1 LLSSKSSPKTD
12 AEKTSSLLRDRIR
25 AVFRRLPKGLAGE
38 EESVH
43 QLRVAGRR
51 LRVALP
57 LLARKPEGRR
67 VVRALDIL
75 RDLTRAAGLGRDLD
89 VIVPLL
95 DRRLGE
101 LASPSPEQ
109 RVLRRRL
116 RAARTRSRTRMA
128 EALMDIEI
136 ARVRRDLRRVVARKA
151 EGVFTVM
158 ARLRDARDA
167 EGALLLAGFDAI
179 GDRYDPEA
187 LHALRRR
194 ARRLRYAAEVGD
206 ALRGE
211 DSEAPAIL
219 KGLQDAI
226 GALHDHQVLVAWLGR
241 KAAAATA
248 SRLADAA
255 RAEQAFFEE
264 RARELH
270 AQLLESRP
278 REVAGRA
285 LEVMGRSRSAA

>member
-1 LLSSKSSPKTD
+1 MPSSKPSPETD

-95 DRRLGE
+95 DRRLAE

-109 RVLRRRL
+109 LVLRRRL

-179 GDRYDPEA
+179 GDRYDPQA

-194 ARRLRYAAEVGD
+194 ARRLRYTAEVGD

-226 GALHDHQVLVAWLGR
+226 GTLHDHQVLVAWLGQ

-248 SRLADAA
+248 PPLADAA

-264 RARELH
+264 RSRQLH

>member
-1 LLSSKSSPKTD
+1 LSSSNPD
-12 AEKTSSLLRDRIR
+12 ADKTSLLLKERIR
-25 AVFRRLPKGLAGE
+25 TVFRHLPKGLAGE

-57 LLARKPEGRR
+57 VLARKPRGRR
-67 VVRALDIL
+67 VKRALVIL

-89 VIVPLL
+89 VIVPLV
-95 DRRLGE
+95 DRRLAD
-101 LASPSPEQ
+101 LPLPTPEQ
-109 RVLRRRL
+109 LTLRRRL

-136 ARVRRDLRRVVARKA
+136 AGVRRDLRRVVARGA

-167 EGALLLAGFDAI
+167 DGAALLTGFEAI
-179 GDRYDPEA
+179 GDRYDPVA
-187 LHALRRR
+187 LHALRR
-194 ARRLRYAAEVGD
+194 ATRRLRYAAEVSD

-211 DSEAPAIL
+211 DSGAPALL

-226 GALHDHQVLVAWLGR
+226 GSLHDHHVLLTWLDR
-241 KAAAATA
+241 QAATA
-248 SRLADAA
+248 AARGPSPLAEAA

-264 RARELH
+264 AARRLH
-270 AQLLESRP
+270 AELLERHP
-278 REVAGRA
+278 QDVLGRA
-285 LEVMGRSRSAA
+285 LEAMGKTRSAA